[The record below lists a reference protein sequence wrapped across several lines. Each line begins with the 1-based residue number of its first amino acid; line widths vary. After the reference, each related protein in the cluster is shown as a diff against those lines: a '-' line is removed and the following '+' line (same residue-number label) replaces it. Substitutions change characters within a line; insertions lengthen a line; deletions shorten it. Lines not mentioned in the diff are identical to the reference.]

1 MSTLQKQKIYRA
13 CPNRKT
19 QDSGPPEPEDI
30 QPVGAYLGCEEMQ
43 EDELEAICESK
54 IAGTCRWIEEND
66 DFASWRRGKGPPV
79 WLYWLHAAAGSGKSV
94 ISSHVNQI
102 LRESDISYFF
112 FVDGTLHQRTVAEL
126 LRSLAFQLAQRHRII
141 RETIQKMQHESIL
154 LDEDDEKS
162 IWKKLFVNCIFRVV
176 LERPQYWIIDAL
188 DECYD
193 AKKLFPLLRAMHPAF
208 IIRIFITSRL
218 TATLKRHFSEL
229 EGTDVEFTEHSISP
243 EETVNDIRALLDA
256 NKASIKVKDEKE
268 RLELIDKIVAN
279 SHGSFLWADIV
290 MKEIQTAWTKEQRNI
305 ILEQVPEKMKL
316 HYDRILGQMIDNV
329 QGEHEQLL
337 IQTTLTWA
345 VCGIRHLSTE
355 ELEIA
360 LANHIGIEMER
371 SMKEVVEGLCG
382 QLLRIDKRN
391 YVHLIHTT
399 VRDFLFKSADPRY
412 RIARDSSNSA
422 MAKTCLEYLLGDEM
436 KVQGRLRRRLSLPKN
451 AKNARN
457 KITDRTSAFA
467 DYASSAFSVHLV
479 NGPLNDEEVFEL
491 LDKFLTNQ
499 NVLCWIEY
507 VAERFKSLDHVKD
520 AGANLRRVL
529 EKRSKY
535 LTVIGPQLEQIVRT
549 ERVAQF
555 DRLSTWS
562 VDLIRLVSKFGRNI
576 LESPAQVHNLVP
588 PFCPKQSLIYTQFH
602 DINPHLEVVGIKD
615 EGWAD
620 AISYIEHLESRP
632 TSIASSDRYLA
643 IGYSSRRIHIFDSD
657 TCQEL
662 LSFEHGST
670 PRKMLFDNSGVHLAA
685 AGRDAIKLWNLEKMS
700 SPTLVWTQ
708 NISDSCIGFYF
719 SSDDE
724 HLIVA
729 TKGNE
734 ILSFRT
740 STTRVITESGEV
752 RIHVDTE
759 DDEDDKDDEAPD
771 GQADEEDF
779 DSESDFPDEPDD
791 YPDES
796 VGEIRS
802 VPTCTSFSPDGQ
814 IVCFA
819 YQGKPL
825 CFRSVKNGNIL
836 GFYSQNSPI
845 GGSLTADSIL
855 FNPNPDLQ
863 LLVVKY
869 HDGELSLINCDTLKK
884 VKSIEAQ
891 SVALSATPD
900 GRTLAT
906 GDANGGIQLWDFE
919 SLTPLYK
926 INYNSY
932 GVRDLVFRKDGLRL
946 FDIRETHSV
955 VWEPAALVREN
966 DEEERSSNSSKS
978 EASAILPTAGIPEV
992 PEYKDPN
999 EITSLTIHNNC
1010 DYAFVGLGEG
1020 TVDLYNLRTGSC
1032 VKTLY
1037 DFKSKTEVTHI
1048 AFNGDSWL
1056 ASANSNSVVIMT
1068 KLTAPESKEYH
1079 TVEAIDSTS
1088 VQHNLTGREGQ
1099 ILRDLIFSASGY
1111 HLIISAPNAAQI
1123 WRLSDSGSTWEFFG
1137 TKDTPNHDCWK
1148 FFPSLTNNESHQFQL
1163 IEDKIDDWLPEELKP
1178 KRLLRRQ
1185 TDGEMPVFDNGHDRI
1200 RNIVTDESK
1209 KYIALEYEGAKSA
1222 THLIILQ
1229 RGEMTHATADQG
1241 ALPEEQNAGSLPGY
1255 TLLHYLRPN
1264 QVKMFLG
1271 FYNGK
1276 AVYLGPHLWVRT
1288 ADLEVFGQGS
1298 KRFFKHFFIPHEYIG
1313 RNHCI
1318 QAMVGRSG
1326 EVVFPRRG
1334 MLVVVWGG
1342 ILQQKKPLTKEIPI
1356 HH

>member
-1 MSTLQKQKIYRA
+1 M
-13 CPNRKT
+13 
-19 QDSGPPEPEDI
+19 
-30 QPVGAYLGCEEMQ
+30 GAYLGCEEMQ
-43 EDELEAICESK
+43 EDELEAIRESK

-66 DFASWRRGKGPPV
+66 DFAGWRRGKGPPV

-162 IWKKLFVNCIFRVV
+162 IWKKLFVNGIFRVV

-188 DECYD
+188 DECHD
-193 AKKLFPLLRAMHPAF
+193 AKKLFPLLRTMHPAF
-208 IIRIFITSRL
+208 IIRIFITSRP

-268 RLELIDKIVAN
+268 RSELIDKIVAN

-316 HYDRILGQMIDNV
+316 HYDRILGQMIDNA

-337 IQTTLTWA
+337 IRTTLTWA

-360 LANHIGIEMER
+360 LANHIGIKMER

-451 AKNARN
+451 AKSART

-491 LDKFLTNQ
+491 LDEFLTNQ

-535 LTVIGPQLEQIVRT
+535 LTVVGLQLEQGVRT

-555 DRLSTWS
+555 DRLSAWS

-576 LESPAQVHNLVP
+576 LESPAQVHYLVP

-643 IGYSSRRIHIFDSD
+643 IGYSSRKIHIFDSD

-700 SPTLVWTQ
+700 LPTLVWTQ
-708 NISDSCIGFYF
+708 NIRDSCIGFYF

-771 GQADEEDF
+771 GQADEEDS

-869 HDGELSLINCDTLKK
+869 HEGELSLINCDTLKK

-906 GDANGGIQLWDFE
+906 GDAKGGIQLWDFE

-932 GVRDLVFRKDGLRL
+932 SVRDLVFRKDGLRL

-966 DEEERSSNSSKS
+966 DEEEERSSNSSKS
-978 EASAILPTAGIPEV
+978 GASAILPMAEIPEI
-992 PEYKDPN
+992 PEYKDPK
-999 EITSLTIHNNC
+999 EITSLAIHNNC
-1010 DYAFVGLGEG
+1010 DYAFVGHGEG
-1020 TVDLYNLRTGSC
+1020 TVDLYNLKTGSC

-1048 AFNGDSWL
+1048 AFNGNSWL
-1056 ASANSNSVVIMT
+1056 ASAYSNSVVILT
-1068 KLTAPESKEYH
+1068 KLTAPESKQYH
-1079 TVEAIDSTS
+1079 TVEAVDSTL
-1088 VQHNLTGREGQ
+1088 VQHNLTGRDGQ

-1111 HLIISAPNAAQI
+1111 HLIISAPNAAEI
-1123 WRLSDSGSTWEFFG
+1123 WKLSDSGSTWEFFG

-1148 FFPSLTNNESHQFQL
+1148 FFPSLTDNESHQFQL
-1163 IEDKIDDWLPEELKP
+1163 IEDKIDDWLPEELKS

-1229 RGEMTHATADQG
+1229 RGETGRATADQG

-1271 FYNGK
+1271 FYSGK
-1276 AVYLGPHLWVRT
+1276 VVYLGPHLWVRT
-1288 ADLEVFGQGS
+1288 ADLEVLGQGS

-1313 RNHCI
+1313 GNRCI

-1342 ILQQKKPLTKEIPI
+1342 ILQQKKPLTKEISI
-1356 HH
+1356 HHRKETPDSASEQTAPAASFTTPDFTMKLI